1 MSSMKEKTSITLSSE
16 LLARIDRLAGTR
28 HSRSAFIEKV
38 LSEYLRAQTRAAVD
52 ARDLALINA
61 AAARL
66 NSEAEE
72 VLQHQETGF
81 PLDSID

>member
-1 MSSMKEKTSITLSSE
+1 MKEKTSITLSRD
-16 LLARIDRLAGTR
+16 LLSRIDRLAGTR
-28 HSRSAFIEKV
+28 HSRSAFIEKI
-38 LSEYLRAQTRAAVD
+38 LRDYLQAQARAALD

-66 NSEAEE
+66 NAEAEE

-81 PLDSID
+81 PLDSHE